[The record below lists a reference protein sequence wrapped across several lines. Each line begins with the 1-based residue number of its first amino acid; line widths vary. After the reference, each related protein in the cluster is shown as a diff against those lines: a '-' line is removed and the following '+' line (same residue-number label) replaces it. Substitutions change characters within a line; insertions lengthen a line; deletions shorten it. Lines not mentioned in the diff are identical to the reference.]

1 MLKMKSMRL
10 LQREA
15 LRQIFSPQPR
25 TRLSQSTFRQICFN
39 SQATFRTRPL
49 KPSTPCPRSPLS
61 PLRSQVKLSNA
72 SRTFRRFQSVQVNTS
87 DASLSLSQRLR
98 KLSREYGW
106 TAVGVYLALSAL
118 DFPFCFLAVKLL
130 GTDRIGH
137 WEHVVLSYVKG
148 LIKWPLGQG
157 GQDAVDGA
165 INEVKRVGKETLPLG
180 EGQEDGQKRIL
191 EQEPTYI
198 VDDHGYQEAEK
209 ANKGE
214 NASMLHPSTPQ
225 FMQMGKC

>member
-1 MLKMKSMRL
+1 MRL

-15 LRQIFSPQPR
+15 LRQIFSPQSR
-25 TRLSQSTFRQICFN
+25 TRLAESTFRQIRYN
-39 SQATFRTRPL
+39 SQATFRTRPF
-49 KPSTPCPRSPLS
+49 KPSTSSPCSTFS

-72 SRTFRRFQSVQVNTS
+72 SRTFRRFQSAQAN
-87 DASLSLSQRLR
+87 ASNANLSFSQRLR
-98 KLSREYGW
+98 KLSQEYGW
-106 TAVGVYLALSAL
+106 AALGVYLALTAL

-165 INEVKRVGKETLPLG
+165 ANEVKGVGKETLLLG
-180 EGQEDGQKRIL
+180 EGREDGQKRIL

-198 VDDHGYQEAEK
+198 VDHHGYEEAEK

-214 NASMLHPSTPQ
+214 NASMSHPFYAAIYPDEQVLT
-225 FMQMGKC
+225 

>member
-1 MLKMKSMRL
+1 MKSMRL

-15 LRQIFSPQPR
+15 LRQIFSPQSQ
-25 TRLSQSTFRQICFN
+25 TRLSQSTFRQIRFN
-39 SQATFRTRPL
+39 SQATFRTRPF

-72 SRTFRRFQSVQVNTS
+72 SRTFRRFQSTQANTS
-87 DASLSLSQRLR
+87 DANLSLSQRLR

-106 TAVGVYLALSAL
+106 AAIGIYLALSAL
-118 DFPFCFLAVKLL
+118 DFPFCFLAVKQL
-130 GTDRIGH
+130 GTDRIGQ
-137 WEHVVLSYVKG
+137 WEHAVLSYVKG
-148 LIKWPLGQG
+148 FIKWPLGQG

-165 INEVKRVGKETLPLG
+165 AKEVKRVGKETLPLG
-180 EGQEDGQKRIL
+180 EGREDGQKRIL

-198 VDDHGYQEAEK
+198 VGDHGYQEAEK
-209 ANKGE
+209 ANTGE

-225 FMQMGKC
+225 FMQMSKY

>member
-1 MLKMKSMRL
+1 MKSMRL

-15 LRQIFSPQPR
+15 LRQIFSPQSR
-25 TRLSQSTFRQICFN
+25 TRLSQSTFRQIRYN
-39 SQATFRTRPL
+39 SQAAFRTRPF
-49 KPSTPCPRSPLS
+49 KPSTSSPCSPFS
-61 PLRSQVKLSNA
+61 PLRPQVKFSNA
-72 SRTFRRFQSVQVNTS
+72 SRTFRRFQSAQANAS
-87 DASLSLSQRLR
+87 DANLSLSQRLR

-106 TAVGVYLALSAL
+106 TALGVYLALSAL

-130 GTDRIGH
+130 GTDRIGR

-157 GQDAVDGA
+157 GQDAVDEA
-165 INEVKRVGKETLPLG
+165 IKEVERVGKETLSLG
-180 EGQEDGQKRIL
+180 EGREDGQKRIL

-214 NASMLHPSTPQ
+214 NASMLHPSMPQ
-225 FMQMGKC
+225 FMQMSKC

>member
-1 MLKMKSMRL
+1 MRL

-15 LRQIFSPQPR
+15 LRQIFSPQSR
-25 TRLSQSTFRQICFN
+25 TRLSQSTFRQIRYN
-39 SQATFRTRPL
+39 SQATFRTRPF
-49 KPSTPCPRSPLS
+49 KPSPSSPRSLFS
-61 PLRSQVKLSNA
+61 PPRSQVKLLSNA
-72 SRTFRRFQSVQVNTS
+72 SRTFRRFQSAQATTS
-87 DASLSLSQRLR
+87 DVNLSLSQRLR

-106 TAVGVYLALSAL
+106 AAIGVYFALSAL

-130 GTDRIGH
+130 GTDRIGQ
-137 WEHVVLSYVKG
+137 WEHAVLSYVKG
-148 LIKWPLGQG
+148 WIKWPLGQG

-165 INEVKRVGKETLPLG
+165 ANEVKRVGKETLPLG
-180 EGQEDGQKRIL
+180 EGREDGQKRIP

-214 NASMLHPSTPQ
+214 NASMLHPSIPQ
-225 FMQMGKC
+225 FMQMSKC

>member
-1 MLKMKSMRL
+1 MRL

-15 LRQIFSPQPR
+15 LRQIFSPQSR
-25 TRLSQSTFRQICFN
+25 TRLSQSTFRQIRYN
-39 SQATFRTRPL
+39 SQATFRTRPF
-49 KPSTPCPRSPLS
+49 KPPTSSPCSPFS

-72 SRTFRRFQSVQVNTS
+72 SRTFRRFQSAQAN
-87 DASLSLSQRLR
+87 ASNANLSFSQRLR
-98 KLSREYGW
+98 KLSQEYGR
-106 TAVGVYLALSAL
+106 AALGVYLALTAL

-130 GTDRIGH
+130 GTDRIGQ

-157 GQDAVDGA
+157 GQDTIDGA
-165 INEVKRVGKETLPLG
+165 ANEVKRVGKETLSLG
-180 EGQEDGQKRIL
+180 GEREDGQKRIL

-225 FMQMGKC
+225 YI

>member
-1 MLKMKSMRL
+1 MKSMRL

-15 LRQIFSPQPR
+15 LRQIFSPQSG
-25 TRLSQSTFRQICFN
+25 TRLSRSIFRQIRYN
-39 SQATFRTRPL
+39 SQATFRTRPF

-72 SRTFRRFQSVQVNTS
+72 SRTFRRFQSAQANTS
-87 DASLSLSQRLR
+87 DASLSLSQQLR

-106 TAVGVYLALSAL
+106 AALGVYLALTAL

-137 WEHVVLSYVKG
+137 WEHVVLSYVKE

-157 GQDAVDGA
+157 GQDVVDGA
-165 INEVKRVGKETLPLG
+165 AKEVKRVGKETLPLG
-180 EGQEDGQKRIL
+180 EDGQKRIL

-198 VDDHGYQEAEK
+198 VGDHGYQEAEK
-209 ANKGE
+209 ANKGD
-214 NASMLHPSTPQ
+214 NASMLHPSTP
-225 FMQMGKC
+225 

>member
-1 MLKMKSMRL
+1 MESMRL
-10 LQREA
+10 LQRGA
-15 LRQIFSPQPR
+15 LRRFFSPQSR
-25 TRLSQSTFRQICFN
+25 TRLSRSTFRQIGYN
-39 SQATFRTRPL
+39 SQATFRTRPF
-49 KPSTPCPRSPLS
+49 KPSTTSPRSPFS
-61 PLRSQVKLSNA
+61 PLRSQAKLSNA
-72 SRTFRRFQSVQVNTS
+72 SRTFRRFQSAQAAANDV
-87 DASLSLSQRLR
+87 SLSLSQRLR

-106 TAVGVYLALSAL
+106 TAVGVYFALSAL

-130 GTDRIGH
+130 GTDRIGR
-137 WEHVVLSYVKG
+137 WEHVVMSYVKG

-165 INEVKRVGKETLPLG
+165 ANEVKRVGKETLSLG
-180 EGQEDGQKRIL
+180 EEREDGQRRIL

-214 NASMLHPSTPQ
+214 NASMLHPS
-225 FMQMGKC
+225 ML